1 VVLVVGVV
9 LPMDEIGQMSGMI
22 GFYNFV
28 GYGAHPDRGRHR
40 LAKNTAVSN
49 AVARKDWGY

>member
-1 VVLVVGVV
+1 
-9 LPMDEIGQMSGMI
+9 MDEIGQMSGMI